1 MADEKGNHFL
11 DHPHLLPSRR
21 GSFRGICSFF
31 STVFLIVAFVCFFIV
46 EASGEGEQRR
56 TFKRVVSLAPS
67 VTETL
72 FAIGAGEQL
81 VGICT
86 FCDFPRAVERIDRI
100 GAYITPNVE
109 AIVAKRPDVVIGVP
123 PNNPEAIAA
132 LQRLGVRTIVVRV
145 ETITEI
151 EAAIR
156 TIAQEAGRGVEG
168 EKLLADMQQRM
179 AAVRARLTGAR
190 QRRVLMVV
198 GQTPLIAVG
207 SGIFLDELISQA
219 QGINIA
225 ASAKQPWPQLS
236 LEAAVASQ
244 PEVIIDGSMGS
255 EEKLDT
261 DQRLGIWKNFPTL
274 PAVRDGRLYGRLSSA
289 ILRPGPRLP
298 EAFEEIARL
307 IHPERFQ

>member
-1 MADEKGNHFL
+1 MCTIGERGQRR
-11 DHPHLLPSRR
+11 LPS
-21 GSFRGICSFF
+21 IP
-31 STVFLIVAFVCFFIV
+31 VFTAAIIGLLVVTA
-46 EASGEGEQRR
+46 AGEGAPAQTR
-56 TFKRVVSLAPS
+56 KRIVSLAPS

-86 FCDFPRAVERIDRI
+86 FCDFPREVERIDRI
-100 GAYITPNVE
+100 GAYINPNVE

-132 LQRLGVRTIVVRV
+132 LQRLGLRTIVVRV
-145 ETITEI
+145 DTIAEI

-156 TIAQEAGRGVEG
+156 TIAREAGREAQG
-168 EKLLADMQQRM
+168 EKLLADMNQRM
-179 AAVRARLTGAR
+179 AVVRKRLEGAP

-207 SGIFLDELISQA
+207 SGIFLDELINQA
-219 QGINIA
+219 HGINIA
-225 ASAKQPWPQLS
+225 ANAKQSWPHLS
-236 LEAAVASQ
+236 LEVAIAKQ

-255 EEKLDT
+255 EEKQDPE
-261 DQRLGIWKNFPTL
+261 QRLGIWKNFPTV
-274 PAVRDGRLYGRLSSA
+274 PAVRDGRLHGRLSFA

-298 EAFEEIARL
+298 DAFEELARL
-307 IHPERFQ
+307 VHPERFQ

>member
-1 MADEKGNHFL
+1 MWTIGERGQRCFL
-11 DHPHLLPSRR
+11 SIPVFAAAIIGLLVV
-21 GSFRGICSFF
+21 
-31 STVFLIVAFVCFFIV
+31 T
-46 EASGEGEQRR
+46 ASGEGAHAQPPQRI
-56 TFKRVVSLAPS
+56 VSLAPS

-72 FAIGAGEQL
+72 FALGAGEQL

-86 FCDFPRAVERIDRI
+86 FCDFPREVERIDRI
-100 GAYITPNVE
+100 GAYINPNVE

-123 PNNPEAIAA
+123 PNSPEAIAA
-132 LQRLGVRTIVVRV
+132 LQRLGLRTIVVRV
-145 ETITEI
+145 ETIAEI

-156 TIAQEAGRGVEG
+156 TIAQEAGREVQG
-168 EKLLADMQQRM
+168 EKLLAGMNQRM
-179 AAVRARLTGAR
+179 ALVRKRLEGAP

-219 QGINIA
+219 HGINIA

-236 LEAAVASQ
+236 LEVAIAKQ

-255 EEKLDT
+255 EET
-261 DQRLGIWKNFPTL
+261 QAAEQRLGIWRNFPTV
-274 PAVRDGRLYGRLSSA
+274 PAVRDGKLYGRLSSA

-298 EAFEEIARL
+298 DAFEELARL
-307 IHPERFQ
+307 IHPERFQEDVTNNK

>member
-1 MADEKGNHFL
+1 MRTSKKKRQRG
-11 DHPHLLPSRR
+11 LLSR
-21 GSFRGICSFF
+21 I
-31 STVFLIVAFVCFFIV
+31 LAAAAFVCLLV
-46 EASGEGEQRR
+46 TEAFGEGEQER
-56 TFKRVVSLAPS
+56 TLKRIVSLAPS

-86 FCDFPRAVERIDRI
+86 FCDFPREVERIDRI

-123 PNNPEAIAA
+123 PNNPEAIMA
-132 LQRLGVRTIVVRV
+132 LQRLGLRVIVVRV
-145 ETITEI
+145 ETIAEI

-156 TIAQEAGRGVEG
+156 TVAQEAGREAAG
-168 EKLLADMQQRM
+168 ERLLADMQQRM
-179 AAVRARLTGAR
+179 ADVRQRLAGAP

-207 SGIFLDELISQA
+207 SGIFLDELIRQA

-225 ASAKQPWPQLS
+225 ASARQPWPHLS
-236 LEAAVASQ
+236 LEVVVASQ

-255 EEKLDT
+255 EEKQDS
-261 DQRLGIWKNFPTL
+261 DQRLGIWRNFPTL
-274 PAVRDGRLYGRLSSA
+274 PAVRDGRLYGRLSYA